1 MVLFTLN
8 QITQPINQS
17 KMKKCEECDGEGYY
31 DVGPECDK
39 PASMCCGGCYENV
52 ECSICLGTGEIY
64 ED

>member
-1 MVLFTLN
+1 
-8 QITQPINQS
+8 
-17 KMKKCEECDGEGYY
+17 MKKCEECNGDGHY